1 MRKTFIALDAEQ
13 KAKMLDDIA
22 DIIITC
28 QEGVMQAPAE
38 VVRKYKTPAGYAGYK
53 IQRYLYDNRIIEP
66 GEAQERLDV

>member
-1 MRKTFIALDAEQ
+1 MRKTLINLNAEQ

-28 QEGVMQAPAE
+28 QEGVMHAPADI
-38 VVRKYKTPAGYAGYK
+38 VRHYKTPAGYAGYK

-66 GEAQERLDV
+66 GEAQERLNV